1 MKCVQ
6 APFFFFLHP
15 HLTQIFVRGK
25 SMMAEKLLSV
35 LPCPMCNCFFIWKC
49 QTTHFQ
55 LIPGKVTGKE
65 SGGNCFAPPCS
76 QREAISPPRQV
87 LLGKSWDYTRGLS
100 PHPKPFLQ
108 STGTQLCLWHCS
120 CHLTAGMA
128 EAGRGSQGQKT
139 VFSCI
144 PAQPFRA
151 RPWSQ
156 KFLTDKQESQ
166 QIKLFS

>member
-1 MKCVQ
+1 MFK
-6 APFFFFLHP
+6 PPSFFFLHP

-65 SGGNCFAPPCS
+65 SEGNCFAPPCS
-76 QREAISPPRQV
+76 QREAISPPRQA
-87 LLGKSWDYTRGLS
+87 LLGKSRDDTSGLFPSSKTFPAKHRHAALLVTLFS
-100 PHPKPFLQ
+100 P
-108 STGTQLCLWHCS
+108 SHCS
-120 CHLTAGMA
+120 N
-128 EAGRGSQGQKT
+128 GRGSQGQKT

-151 RPWSQ
+151 RP
-156 KFLTDKQESQ
+156 
-166 QIKLFS
+166 